1 MPLTKLQFRPG
12 INRDLTSYTNEGGWR
27 DCDKVRFRL
36 GYPEK
41 IGGWEKYS
49 SSTYLGSAR
58 SLHNWVA
65 LDGANYLGIGTNLK
79 YYIEEGQSF
88 NDITPVRS
96 TTSLGEVTFAATNG
110 SSIIT
115 VTDANNGSNEGD
127 FVTFSGAQGLGGAIT
142 APILNK
148 EHQITGVVDSNSYE
162 ITVGATATSGDTG
175 VGGDGVGTVT
185 SAGTAVA
192 STGIGTAS
200 KAAIGTGLGLLAF
213 LNPSGTGIGTFTI
226 SGASTGSATTTAVVQ
241 TSSSGTGTSAE
252 FTIAAS
258 SGDYTVTATS
268 LGSGYAVGDTI
279 LIEGQNI
286 GGAKET
292 NDLTLTITGLQGSSA
307 GEASHTGEAQTA
319 TSGSGSNAVFT
330 VGTDGEGGYSVLIT
344 TVGSGYAVGDT
355 VTIAGTGIGGTSP
368 ANDLVLTVVRLSGSS
383 ADTSPQLYSDVVQ
396 SATSGSGSGAK
407 FTVISD
413 GIGNYTVATTTI
425 GTGYAVND
433 TVTIAGS
440 SLEFI
445 DASGDTIING
455 ASPANDIVLTVTGLT
470 SVTYSSVTQ
479 SATSGSGSGASFDI
493 TRNGSAAYVIDS
505 VVLIG
510 LGYAINDT
518 ITIPGASLGGATP
531 ANNCTITVASL
542 SHPTIADYQL
552 NVGLDTTVGGVG
564 WGAGLWSG
572 TTNAALSTTTAGA
585 INDPQI
591 TTAAEAIDNSET
603 SIDVASATGIVAGN
617 VILIGTEL
625 ILVGGVSTNTLTG
638 CTRGHSGTAAAAHD
652 NGATV
657 SLIVSININVT
668 SAAGIVAGDTI
679 LIDEE
684 LILVGGVSTNT
695 LTGCS
700 RARSGTVAKAHVS
713 GSVVSLAVGNEEV
726 DNDFF
731 GWGIA
736 ASGGLTT
743 EVELR
748 TYSQDNFGEDLIIN
762 PRNAGLFY
770 WDRTTGTSSRAV
782 ALNTKAGTKTSIPTI
797 AKQVL
802 VSDQDRHVIA
812 FGADPIGE
820 PTDIDGTGVQDPL
833 LIRFADQEDP
843 LQWYPLATNTA
854 GDLRLGAGS
863 TFIQAV
869 ETKREILVWTDTAL
883 HSMRFIGPPFTF
895 GIQQLASGITIASA
909 NAAAASEDFVFWMGI
924 DSFFVYAGQTAQLP
938 CTVKNK
944 VFGDFNLSQIQKV
957 ASGINSEF
965 SELTWFYPSADS
977 EENNKYVTYN
987 YLEKVWTFGSLA
999 RTAWLD
1005 RGTRTFPLATGG
1017 NYLYNHEIGF
1027 DDDGAPMNSFI
1038 ESASMDIGDGDHF
1051 SYIRRLVPDL
1061 TFSGSTTLS
1070 SPQATFTLK
1079 ARNFPGANFNN
1090 TSSSD
1095 AVRTQESPVEEYTDQ
1110 LFLRVRGRSF
1120 ALRVESEALG
1130 SKWKLGSPR
1139 IDLRQDGRR

>member
-115 VTDANNGSNEGD
+115 VSDANNGSNEGD
-127 FVTFSGAQGLGGAIT
+127 FVTFSNAQGLGGNIT
-142 APILNK
+142 APLLNK

-162 ITVGATATSGDTG
+162 ITVSATANSSDTG
-175 VGGDGVGTVT
+175 AGGDGVGTVT

-200 KAAIGTGLGLLAF
+200 KAAIGTGLGLVSF

-226 SGASTGSATTTAVVQ
+226 SGASTGSDTTTAVVQ

-252 FTIAAS
+252 FTVVAS

-286 GGAKET
+286 GGVKET
-292 NDLTLTITGLQGSSA
+292 NDLTLTITGLQGSSV

-319 TSGSGSNAVFT
+319 TSGSGSGAAFT

-355 VTIAGTGIGGTSP
+355 VTIAGTGIGGSSP
-368 ANDLVLTVVRLSGSS
+368 ANDLVLTVVRLSASS
-383 ADTSPQLYSDVVQ
+383 ADTTAELYNDVDQ

-413 GIGNYTVATTTI
+413 GLGNYTVAVTTI
-425 GTGYAVND
+425 GSGYAIND
-433 TVTIAGS
+433 TVTIAGT
-440 SLEFI
+440 SL
-445 DASGDTIING
+445 NG
-455 ASPANDIVLTVTGLT
+455 TSPANDIVLTVTGLT
-470 SVTYSSVTQ
+470 SVTYSNVTQ

-493 TRNGSAAYVIDS
+493 TRNGSGAYIVDS

-531 ANNCTITVASL
+531 GNNCTITVASL

-564 WGAGLWSG
+564 WGAGLWGG
-572 TTNAALSTTTAGA
+572 TTNAALSTA
-585 INDPQI
+585 
-591 TTAAEAIDNSET
+591 AAEQIDNSET
-603 SIDVASATGIVAGN
+603 DIDVTSATGIVAGDT
-617 VILIGTEL
+617 ILIDQEL

-638 CTRGHSGTAAAAHD
+638 CTRAQ
-652 NGATV
+652 
-657 SLIVSININVT
+657 
-668 SAAGIVAGDTI
+668 
-679 LIDEE
+679 
-684 LILVGGVSTNT
+684 
-695 LTGCS
+695 
-700 RARSGTVAKAHVS
+700 SGTVAASHVS
-713 GSVVSLAVGNEEV
+713 SSIVSLAVGNEEV

-812 FGADPIGE
+812 FGADPIGGVN
-820 PTDIDGTGVQDPL
+820 DINGTGVQDPL

-957 ASGINSEF
+957 TSGINSEF
-965 SELTWFYPSADS
+965 SEVTWFYPSADS

-1005 RGTRTFPLATGG
+1005 RGTRTYPLSTGG
-1017 NYLYNHEIGF
+1017 GYLYNHELGY

-1061 TFSGSTTLS
+1061 TFTGSTALS

-1079 ARNFPGANFNN
+1079 ARNFPGADFNN

-1095 AVRTQESPVEEYTDQ
+1095 AIRTQESPVEEYTDQ